1 MSLILKDNSSDFYR
15 ERPCN
20 DDICAGEAA
29 ISMISNFLAVRPAI
43 GAHYYREFNKH
54 RLSEATLATGIRTL
68 KARFARAERAAGP
81 VVATDGELLMQFTR
95 HGDHRAFAQIVE
107 RHGGL
112 VWIVCRELLGH
123 HQDVEDAFQA
133 TFFILAQRAGSIRTS
148 DSAAAWL
155 YKVAQRTSLAARRKR
170 SQRREQELE
179 DNSPEGVAP
188 LPLGDQ
194 QLVFVLMEELRSLP
208 ERYQVPLVM
217 RYLEGHSRRTIAEQ
231 TDSTLAQIQGRLV
244 RGRRMLRSRMVR
256 RGMSLSLAA
265 GAVAVASA
273 SARAAVSP
281 ALATATAKSCLA
293 LKTSGTVGGATA
305 VALELAHQGA
315 KAMWLATFM
324 KTTAAVSGL
333 FVAAGIAWGVQ
344 GVETGNGVG
353 ASDNAA
359 QHAALEERKGR
370 SLP

>member
-1 MSLILKDNSSDFYR
+1 MDRVPRI
-15 ERPCN
+15 
-20 DDICAGEAA
+20 
-29 ISMISNFLAVRPAI
+29 
-43 GAHYYREFNKH
+43 
-54 RLSEATLATGIRTL
+54 
-68 KARFARAERAAGP
+68 ARASP
-81 VVATDGELLMQFTR
+81 
-95 HGDHRAFAQIVE
+95 
-107 RHGGL
+107 
-112 VWIVCRELLGH
+112 
-123 HQDVEDAFQA
+123 DVEDAFQA
-133 TFFILAQRAGSIRTS
+133 TFFILAERAGSIRTS

-155 YKVAQRTSLAARRKR
+155 YKVAQRTSLAVRRKR

-179 DNSPEGVAP
+179 DDSPDGVTP

-244 RGRRMLRSRMVR
+244 RGRRLLRSRMVR

-265 GAVAVASA
+265 GAVTVASA

-281 ALATATAKSCLA
+281 ALATTTAKACLA
-293 LKTSGTVGGATA
+293 FKTSGTVGGAAAT
-305 VALELAHQGA
+305 ALELAHQGA

-344 GVETGNGVG
+344 GGKRDTGDGSSAARTRGWASGGLTAVREGDANRDARDSWYGRGSQGAQPCRRSG
-353 ASDNAA
+353 ASDRADRGFKILSTRAPKPNWPSKSSEKVRCEASWSSPNW
-359 QHAALEERKGR
+359 QRRWCESSKRLT
-370 SLP
+370 SW